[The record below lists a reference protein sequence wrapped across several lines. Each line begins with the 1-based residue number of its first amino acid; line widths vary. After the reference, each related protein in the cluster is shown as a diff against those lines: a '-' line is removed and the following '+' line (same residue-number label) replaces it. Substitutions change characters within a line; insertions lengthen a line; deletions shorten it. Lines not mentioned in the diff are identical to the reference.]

1 MARIDAGVMKTS
13 EVLNLLKK
21 VLLTLQVKTNRLK
34 FLNQGL
40 VVLGDLKQQWSDLTI
55 FFRQISMLITVSNKE
70 LEVFRGL
77 ANDVKDGVALDHTMR
92 DLIYGTTRK
101 AIGYGYVVNR

>member
-1 MARIDAGVMKTS
+1 MTS
-13 EVLNLLKK
+13 LI
-21 VLLTLQVKTNRLK
+21 
-34 FLNQGL
+34 QGL
-40 VVLGDLKQQWSDLTI
+40 KVLGDLKQQWSDLTI
-55 FFRQISMLITVSNKE
+55 FFRQITILITVSNKE

-77 ANDVKDGVALDHTMR
+77 ADDVKEGVALDKTMR